1 MCIRDRCYSF
11 TYKDDKVGKNKKKA
25 KGVSKTIIKNEI
37 KHDDYNNVVSN
48 CKNID
53 KNIMSIRSF
62 KHQLYTI
69 QQKKTCSS
77 CFYDKAQLLDNIN
90 TLPYGYKN
98 LNNNI

>member
-1 MCIRDRCYSF
+1 M
-11 TYKDDKVGKNKKKA
+11 KNNGKNGKKA

-37 KHDDYNNVVSN
+37 THDDYNNVVSN

-53 KNIMSIRSF
+53 KHIMSIRSF

-69 QQKKTCSS
+69 QQKKTCLS
-77 CFYDKAQLLDNIN
+77 CFYDKGQLLDNIN
-90 TLPYGYKN
+90 ILPYGDLN